1 MLKTFRKILIL
12 STFLLFVSCYNDVSP
27 FWYLEKYNTINHRRN
42 ARNFTCRW
50 FNRGRLHFCPILNWQ
65 NLKLMSRILAGIE
78 LTGLLLQAPILVQEH
93 LIFGIVKLM
102 AIQDGRIVTHL
113 EEIVFLLSGNS
124 K

>member
-1 MLKTFRKILIL
+1 
-12 STFLLFVSCYNDVSP
+12 
-27 FWYLEKYNTINHRRN
+27 
-42 ARNFTCRW
+42 
-50 FNRGRLHFCPILNWQ
+50 
-65 NLKLMSRILAGIE
+65 MSRILAGIE